1 MHNASY
7 AMRESLTAFPE
18 IFGKR
23 KDRFFKSKLDSTL
36 FIDDPN
42 KESADHQSKFYLMSP
57 NPSKDVIHPLGK
69 KGPGTANQK
78 GIRFSVLSIFN
89 FKSQV
94 VPKSLP
100 SRDAYKTFICKGLFT
115 TTHAIQKGSMISPVE
130 KAIPEP
136 SVAWCRSYF
145 ERFQLPDRNSVP
157 GSTGIGLAPS
167 LRTLSMKLI
176 SSLRRFF
183 AGTSFNFARYCS
195 FSFFDQMRSQFN
207 PSRGVNSYAR

>member
-1 MHNASY
+1 MHNALY
-7 AMRESLTAFPE
+7 KMRELLTAFPE
-18 IFGKR
+18 VFGKR
-23 KDRFFKSKLDSTL
+23 KDRFFNSKLDSTL

-42 KESADHQSKFYLMSP
+42 TDHRSKFYLMP
-57 NPSKDVIHPLGK
+57 YPSFKDDTHPLGNQ
-69 KGPGTANQK
+69 GPGIANERGMK
-78 GIRFSVLSIFN
+78 FSVVSIFN
-89 FKSQV
+89 FNSQV

-115 TTHAIQKGSMISPVE
+115 TTHAKQKGSLISPVE

-136 SVAWCRSYF
+136 LVAWSRSYF

-167 LRTLSMKLI
+167 LRTLSMKLT
-176 SSLRRFF
+176 SSLKKFF
-183 AGTSFNFARYCS
+183 AGIFSIFARYCS
-195 FSFFDQMRSQFN
+195 FSFFDPMRSQFN